1 MEYPSWRRTC
11 FAGAG
16 AMLAWNADPVERLD
30 LFLNGHSGAVA
41 QSLFWTETRIERI
54 SVNYVLVLA
63 LGIGI
68 VGGFRS
74 LTAPAVVAWGA
85 HLSWLNLHGSPLA
98 FMGSTPAVA
107 IFSLLAIG
115 ELIADK
121 LPLIPKRTAP
131 APLMARVV
139 TGGLCGAC
147 ICAAVGKSL
156 LAGTLL
162 GGIGGIVGA
171 FLGYGIR
178 RRLDLHIKDLVVAVC
193 EDLVAVGL
201 ALFLVSR

>member
-1 MEYPSWRRTC
+1 MEYPSRGRTC

-16 AMLAWNADPVERLD
+16 AMPAYNANRVERLD
-30 LFLNGHSGAVA
+30 LFLNGHSSAVA
-41 QSLFWTETRIERI
+41 QSLFGTEARIESI
-54 SVNYVLVLA
+54 SLNYVFVLA

-68 VGGFRS
+68 VAGLRS

-107 IFSLLAIG
+107 ILSVLAIG

-121 LPLIPKRTAP
+121 LPMIPKRTTP

-147 ICAAVGKSL
+147 LCAAVGKSL

-178 RRLDLHIKDLVVAVC
+178 RRLDWHIKDLVVAAC

>member
-1 MEYPSWRRTC
+1 LLWAE
-11 FAGAG
+11 AGI
-16 AMLAWNADPVERLD
+16 E
-30 LFLNGHSGAVA
+30 SI
-41 QSLFWTETRIERI
+41 SL
-54 SVNYVLVLA
+54 NYVFALA

-68 VGGFRS
+68 VAGLRS

-85 HLSWLNLHGSPLA
+85 HLNWLNLHGSPLA

-107 IFSLLAIG
+107 IFSVLAIG

-121 LPLIPKRTAP
+121 LPMIPKRTAP
-131 APLMARVV
+131 APLIARVI

-147 ICAAVGKSL
+147 FYAAAGGSL
-156 LAGTLL
+156 IAGALL
-162 GGIGGIVGA
+162 GGTGGFVGA

-178 RRLDLHIKDLVVAVC
+178 RRLDLHIKDLVVAIC
-193 EDLVAVGL
+193 EDVVAIGL

>member
-1 MEYPSWRRTC
+1 MEYPSRRRTC

-16 AMLAWNADPVERLD
+16 AMPAWIANPVERLD
-30 LFLNGHSGAVA
+30 LFLNGHSSAVA
-41 QSLFWTETRIERI
+41 QSLFWTEARIESI
-54 SVNYVLVLA
+54 SLNYVFVLA

-68 VGGFRS
+68 VAGLRS

-85 HLSWLNLHGSPLA
+85 HLSWLNLQGSPLA
-98 FMGSTPAVA
+98 FIGSTAAVA
-107 IFSLLAIG
+107 ILSVLAIG

-121 LPLIPKRTAP
+121 LPMIPKRTAP

-147 ICAAVGKSL
+147 LCAAVGKSL